1 MKKTTLAFATAFGAL
16 VAGSAFAH
24 SADVLINFTPLGDTY
39 YATGEKVGTGEWWAL
54 GWSAD
59 GVFEGVKADLTTI
72 DPDDKLLLKGKVST
86 PDILFQ
92 VPYQDAPATGQY
104 HILVLD
110 TRDAKGEPSPAGSA
124 PAIVNGSHI
133 ANGALAVSAVGGG
146 FATKS
151 EAVAVSGSYAID
163 ESAIKEPA
171 KITGFVPNG
180 DTVTITVENM
190 VPAIAYKITYG
201 DSLENLKSAEY
212 TIPRSNY
219 ATKVQ
224 FTIEAKDARFFKLDK

>member
-39 YATGEKVGTGEWWAL
+39 YATGEKVGAGEWWAL

-59 GVFEGVKADLTTI
+59 GVFEGIKADLTTI
-72 DPDDKLLLKGKVST
+72 DPADKLLLKGKVST

-110 TRDAKGEPSPAGSA
+110 TRNAAGEPSPAGSA

-133 ANGALAVSAVGGG
+133 ANGALAASAVGGVTTT
-146 FATKS
+146 A

-163 ESAIKEPA
+163 ESKIVKPA
-171 KITGFVPNG
+171 EITGFVPNG

-190 VPAIAYKITYG
+190 VPAIAYKVTYG

-212 TIPRSNY
+212 TILRSNY

-224 FTIEAKDARFFKLDK
+224 FTIDAKDARFFKLDK